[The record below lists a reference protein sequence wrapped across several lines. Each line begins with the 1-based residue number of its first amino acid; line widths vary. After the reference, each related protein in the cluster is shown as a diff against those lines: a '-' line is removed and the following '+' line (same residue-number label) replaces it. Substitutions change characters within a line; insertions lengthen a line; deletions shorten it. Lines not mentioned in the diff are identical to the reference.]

1 MAPNLEVSTAE
12 GLVRGRRIG
21 DLLTWRGIPYAA
33 PPVGPRR
40 LQAPLP
46 VQPWTGVRDA
56 TMFGDAAPQR
66 RAGTTLR
73 PGKYQPTSED
83 CLTLN
88 VVAPASPSSTP
99 RPVMVFLHG
108 GSFTMGTTALGIYR
122 GDRLVRRGDVVY
134 VSANYRLGALGY
146 FDFTE
151 FSTPDRRFDSNLGL
165 RDQVAALHW
174 IRRNIAAFG
183 GDPSNVT
190 IFGESA
196 GGTSVTTLMA
206 TPSARDLFAR
216 AIAESPAPAMV
227 YDAYRAAQWAR
238 EFVTV
243 LGSDPSDPSAVARAL
258 ETATPAQLGRAG
270 NRLNAMVVAETPGL
284 HPFGPVIDGEFL
296 PEFPLDAFE
305 SGRAHPVPLIIGT
318 NAREGTL
325 FHNFIGGLPTNSA
338 GIETMFEVTDP
349 QARDRVIA
357 AYPGYPDTTA
367 AVDLGGDAT
376 FWKPSVDIAEA
387 HAVHAATYS
396 YRFDFAPRLMHRL
409 DLGATHA
416 FELFAVFAY
425 GESAAGRALT
435 APGGRRGLR
444 AVTDR
449 VQENWISFAHN
460 GVPAPWWPRYETRH
474 RKTLI
479 FDASTRIERD
489 PYRERRLA
497 WSGYHGYRG
506 MASPD
511 SGRRP

>member
-1 MAPNLEVSTAE
+1 MPSSLEVSTAE

-21 DLLTWRGIPYAA
+21 DLLTWRGVPYAT
-33 PPVGPRR
+33 PPVGPHR
-40 LQAPLP
+40 LRAPLP

-56 TMFGDAAPQR
+56 TTFGDAAPQPPK
-66 RAGTTLR
+66 GTALR
-73 PGKYQPTSED
+73 PGKHQPTSED

-99 RPVMVFLHG
+99 RPVMVFVHG
-108 GSFTMGTTALGIYR
+108 GSFMMGTTALGIYR

-134 VSANYRLGALGY
+134 VSVNYRLGPLGCL
-146 FDFTE
+146 DLTE
-151 FSTPDRRFDSNLGL
+151 FSTAERRFDSNLGL

-196 GGTSVTTLMA
+196 GATSVTTLMA
-206 TPSARDLFAR
+206 TPAARNLFAR
-216 AIAESPAPAMV
+216 AIAESPAPELV
-227 YDAYRAAQWAR
+227 YDAHRATRWAR
-238 EFVTV
+238 QFVTL
-243 LGSDPSDPSAVARAL
+243 LGSDPSDPSAAARAL
-258 ETATPAQLGRAG
+258 HTATPAQLGKAG
-270 NRLNAMVVAETPGL
+270 NRLTAKVLTETPGL
-284 HPFGPVIDGEFL
+284 HPFGPVVDGEFL
-296 PEFPLDAFE
+296 PEFPLDAFA
-305 SGRAHPVPLIIGT
+305 SGRAHPVPMIIGT
-318 NAREGTL
+318 NAREGT
-325 FHNFIGGLPTNSA
+325 FFPKFMDGLPTSPA
-338 GIETMFEVTDP
+338 RIEAMFELTDP
-349 QARDRVIA
+349 QARDRVLA
-357 AYPGYPDTTA
+357 AYPGYPDSTSA
-367 AVDLGGDAT
+367 IDLGGDVT
-376 FWKPSVDIAEA
+376 MWKPSIDIAEA
-387 HAVHAATYS
+387 HAGHAPTYG
-396 YRFDFAPRLMHRL
+396 YRFDFAPRLMHWL

-416 FELFAVFAY
+416 FELFAVFGY

-460 GVPAPWWPRYETRH
+460 GVPAPWWPRYETEL
-474 RKTLI
+474 RKTLV

-489 PYRERRLA
+489 PGREKRLA

-506 MASPD
+506 VPALD